1 MRGSASVGPL
11 FLVVQGAAGRSGPS
25 QLEDE
30 LKLQRHLVEKPW
42 GRSLIP
48 PIFGQTNGRRVG
60 EIWFEA
66 PDGVDLPFL
75 LKYIFTSE
83 KLSVQ
88 VHPNDDQARE
98 RGGVRGKSECWY
110 ILDAEPGATIALGL
124 RKTISSSELRESAAS
139 GHLDE
144 LMDWKPV
151 EAGDFF
157 YVPAGTIHAIGAGI
171 TLLEFQQNA
180 DLTYRLFDYGRPREL
195 HLEDAL
201 AVSLAGP
208 YYRECSGPTGTS
220 DTILVNGPIFT
231 LIRAS
236 SGAEL
241 LTRMEDHLRWVAPLA
256 GSVRAG
262 QEIASAGECLLVD
275 SGVELELS
283 PATVLLCGAEG
294 SV

>member
-1 MRGSASVGPL
+1 M
-11 FLVVQGAAGRSGPS
+11 
-25 QLEDE
+25 
-30 LKLQRHLVEKPW
+30 KLQRHLVEKPW

-66 PDGVDLPFL
+66 PDGADLPFL

-110 ILDAEPGATIALGL
+110 ILDAEPGATIGLGL

-171 TLLEFQQNA
+171 ALLEFQQNA

-275 SGVELELS
+275 AGVGLELS
-283 PATVLLCGAEG
+283 AATVLLCGAEG
-294 SV
+294 SI